1 MQAFD
6 RNVREDC
13 QNSTPK
19 LDRSILRKSLGF
31 KNKMLVVFFSHRIA
45 DSIQKT
51 FNSFAETA
59 FQVIKKLFSGKYTV
73 KTFFWFESFF
83 KILAIW
89 ARYSTGLSKLRYMI
103 LLEPFDDPI
112 FFELRSVFFWT
123 IHKHFSDVVQTA
135 FQVYKRTFPV
145 EFIFKI
151 IIFFEIFHTM
161 SKNSGV
167 LVRTFSAG
175 WQNCSLCI
183 QKTTLVRKS

>member
-6 RNVREDC
+6 RNVRKDC

-19 LDRSILRKSLGF
+19 IDRSILRKSLGF

-112 FFELRSVFFWT
+112 FLNYGQYFFELYTSIFRMLSRLLFKCIKERFQWNLFSKLSFFSFRN
-123 IHKHFSDVVQTA
+123 FSHN
-135 FQVYKRTFPV
+135 
-145 EFIFKI
+145 E
-151 IIFFEIFHTM
+151 
-161 SKNSGV
+161 
-167 LVRTFSAG
+167 
-175 WQNCSLCI
+175 
-183 QKTTLVRKS
+183 QKFWGFG